1 MFLSVT
7 HFHGDHDDHA
17 NDLDH
22 QIEQQIVEC
31 TICASHFKFS
41 NDSDIAFSSFLI
53 PEALIEI
60 VSEAHIS
67 DQFYTLLNGRSPPL
81 FG

>member
-7 HFHGDHDDHA
+7 HFHGDHDDHT
-17 NDLDH
+17 NELDH

-41 NDSDIAFSSFLI
+41 SDSGIAFSSFLI
-53 PEALIEI
+53 PEVKIEI
-60 VSEAHIS
+60 VSEIHIS
-67 DQFYTLLNGRSPPL
+67 DEINTLLNGRSPP
-81 FG
+81 FIG

>member
-7 HFHGDHDDHA
+7 HFHGDHDYNP

-53 PEALIEI
+53 PEANIEI
-60 VSEAHIS
+60 VSEIHIS
-67 DQFYTLLNGRSPPL
+67 DEFHTLLNGRSPP
-81 FG
+81 FIG